1 MLKRIAAV
9 ALVFALLLPASLAGT
24 VGHWL
29 SVEKL
34 SDYDISAVILEDS
47 ITISRDQVVVSWPYS
62 QDISYRLVSGE
73 EVTLKNDEGKMLTI
87 ALIDGWFQ
95 YGTHSL
101 FEAGLLTHEEAHP
114 PSAQQDTWEGYP
126 VVRLVHGEGL
136 ELLSDPPPVIHN
148 NRTLLPLRAL
158 AEEVLSMDVQWDD
171 ATRTATITDTKNLF
185 SGNTVE
191 IALGES
197 TAKVNGQPF
206 LIDPNNPDIVPT
218 VINGRIMVPVRFISE
233 AVGVEVE
240 WDGQTRTVTVLTALS
255 SDSPE

>member
-1 MLKRIAAV
+1 MFKRIAAV
-9 ALVFALLLPASLAGT
+9 ALVFALLLPASLAGSA
-24 VGHWL
+24 GKWI

-34 SDYDISAVILEDS
+34 PDYNISAVILADS
-47 ITISRDQVVVSWPYS
+47 ITISRDQVVVSWPFS
-62 QDISYRLVSGE
+62 QDVSYRLVSGE
-73 EVTLKNDEGKMLTI
+73 EVTLENDEGKKLSV

-95 YGTHSL
+95 YGAHSL

-114 PSAQQDTWEGYP
+114 PPSQQDTWESYP

-136 ELLSDPPPVIHN
+136 ELLSDPPPIIHY

-158 AEEVLSMDVQWDD
+158 AEEVLSMDVQWED

-185 SGNTVE
+185 SGNTVK
-191 IALGES
+191 ITLGES
-197 TAKVNGQPF
+197 TARVNGQPF

-233 AVGVEVE
+233 AVGVNVE

-255 SDSPE
+255 PDSPK